1 MAFPQAYVPAPRV
14 AGNPCQRAL
23 RVMRFAAACG
33 NLMAAPMAFRLNRS
47 LAANHRIRGHCRS
60 LALPEVHS
68 QPVVCASGAS
78 RRLRYGRLLPRC
90 LRLLPCRA
98 NGLHCAPSPL
108 RSRGRPRRRHSR
120 ASFTVAHFAF
130 CSPRSDRKALQSLSL
145 AATLPSFAFP
155 LRGSANAPSGLTAE
169 RMTNIAAKET

>member
-1 MAFPQAYVPAPRV
+1 MYPLLASLGTHASGPCVSCGLRLHAGISWLLLWHSVLTAHSRPITAFADI
-14 AGNPCQRAL
+14 
-23 RVMRFAAACG
+23 
-33 NLMAAPMAFRLNRS
+33 AAPSRCRKSIRS
-47 LAANHRIRGHCRS
+47 PSFVRAAR
-60 LALPEVHS
+60 
-68 QPVVCASGAS
+68 S
-78 RRLRYGRLLPRC
+78 RRLRYGRLLPRYP
-90 LRLLPCRA
+90 RLLPCRA
-98 NGLHCAPSPL
+98 NVLHCAPSSL

-169 RMTNIAAKET
+169 G